1 MVQICDAYRYTVA
14 VAAFSR
20 EALSKRYLDVSV
32 TDQHHTLILATEWG
46 GGGGG
51 GGSRQGRRRGT
62 AGLTCILCWRLRLLL
77 SPPG

>member
-46 GGGGG
+46 GGGQDREGG
-51 GGSRQGRRRGT
+51 GGLQDSLVSC
-62 AGLTCILCWRLRLLL
+62 AGV
-77 SPPG
+77 